1 MSDISKINQDLIE
14 EIRELKQTVNK
25 INNKVDEIVE
35 ILHSLVVVDEDSNL
49 DEDLLN
55 EEVEWFDYENRFG
68 EDQDES

>member
-35 ILHSLVVVDEDSNL
+35 ILHSLVIVDEDSNL